1 MEIKRIG
8 LNLAKNAIEL
18 LAVVHQEKPLFR
30 KARQRTF
37 FARRERRIGVLFHS
51 KKRCGLF
58 GQRVTHA
65 P

>member
-1 MEIKRIG
+1 MEMMRIG

-18 LAVVHQEKPLFR
+18 LAVDHQEKPLFR